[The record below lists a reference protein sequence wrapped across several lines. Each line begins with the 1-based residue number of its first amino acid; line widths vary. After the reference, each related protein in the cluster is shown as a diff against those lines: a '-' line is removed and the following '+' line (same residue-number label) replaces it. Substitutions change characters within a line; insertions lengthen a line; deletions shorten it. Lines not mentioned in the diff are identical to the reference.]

1 MGFSPRRDYG
11 RAMVEEL
18 SPSRLQAKLEDGADV
33 QVVDTRPPR
42 QYAAG
47 HIPGA
52 TNVPYGQLAGRIDEI
67 DWGEEVVMVCKEGIS
82 SVQAGRL
89 LESYEGIDDDAT
101 VASLAG
107 GYDAWEFDLET
118 ED

>member
-1 MGFSPRRDYG
+1 
-11 RAMVEEL
+11 MVEEL
-18 SPSRLQAKLEDGADV
+18 SPTELQAKLEDGADV

-42 QYAAG
+42 AYAAG

-52 TNVPYGQLAGRIDEI
+52 ANVPYGQLADRIDEV
-67 DWGEEVVMVCKEGIS
+67 DWGEEVVLVCQEGIS

-89 LESYEGIDDDAT
+89 LESYEGIEDDAT